1 MVRIILI
8 KSNEIGCVFLETK
21 LQPNQNVEIKSKK
34 EVNLRKLLNIIGFLI
49 FGGLA
54 LTIITNPPHSTY
66 EIKEFLLFIVGSTFI
81 YYVLVNLYF
90 IGKLWRKVVYAI
102 LIIMGGMNIFIIF
115 YLSTGSITH

>member
-1 MVRIILI
+1 M
-8 KSNEIGCVFLETK
+8 ETQ

-49 FGGLA
+49 FGGLD
-54 LTIITNPPHSTY
+54 LTIITNPPHSTN
-66 EIKEFLLFIVGSTFI
+66 EIKEFLLFIVGSIFI

-102 LIIMGGMNIFIIF
+102 LIVIGGINIFIIF
-115 YLSTGSITH
+115 YLSTSSITH